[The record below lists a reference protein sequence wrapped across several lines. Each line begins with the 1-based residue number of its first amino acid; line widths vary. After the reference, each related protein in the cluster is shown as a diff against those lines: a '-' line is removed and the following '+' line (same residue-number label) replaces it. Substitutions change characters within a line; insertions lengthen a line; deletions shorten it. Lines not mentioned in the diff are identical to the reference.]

1 MAHHLS
7 NSLQPLSVQELR
19 DIFSDHGLRST
30 RQREVVYQVLIECKS
45 HPSADELL
53 TLVHDTDPEVS
64 QATIYNTLDAF
75 VDCGLAKRIPS
86 PVSGGA
92 CRYDAD
98 IAEHVHLVLQDG
110 RVLDVPSD
118 LSEQILDA
126 VPTSVLD
133 ELTKRTGIELS
144 GIKIELIGHTPNT
157 LDAPHE
163 QTT

>member
-1 MAHHLS
+1 MASHLS
-7 NSLQPLSVQELR
+7 HISEPLQLQELR
-19 DIFSDHGLRST
+19 DVFSDHGLRST
-30 RQREVVYQVLIECKS
+30 RQREVVYQVLMACKS

-53 TLVHDTDPEVS
+53 TLVHGTDPEVS

-75 VDCGLAKRIPS
+75 VDCGLARRIPS
-86 PVSGGA
+86 PISGGA

-110 RVLDVPSD
+110 RVLDVPTD

-144 GIKIELIGHTPNT
+144 GIKIELMGHN
-157 LDAPHE
+157 PHNAS
-163 QTT
+163 T